1 MLKYFVLFLF
11 CFALLAC
18 EVDVIA
24 TEELPERIRMM
35 QPYDADYPE
44 PVTEAEV
51 MTYVY
56 IQVLLDRY
64 NSYHRADAAFV
75 EYIIDNYISDET
87 GFDIARYEEVEK
99 TIEESKR
106 LRNMSHRISYDLEY
120 VYAD

>member
-1 MLKYFVLFLF
+1 MLKYFVPFLF

-56 IQVLLDRY
+56 IQILLDQY
-64 NSYHRADAAFV
+64 NSNHRADADFV
-75 EYIIDNYISDET
+75 EYIIGNYISDET
-87 GFDIARYEEVEK
+87 DFDRARYEEVEK
-99 TIEESKR
+99 IIENSKR
-106 LRNMSHRISYDLEY
+106 LRNMSHRIAYDLKY
-120 VYAD
+120 VFAD